1 MTFHSSINFLPGFR
15 INSSVTAEGEEREI
29 MSTSSPQPAGQSNSP
44 NANKPAPPAGPKI
57 IIPDGMEP
65 AYTNLARISHSPA
78 DIVIEFAHMLPG
90 ESTANIRSRVVMS
103 PLSAKLFLR
112 ALTENL
118 GRYEASFGEINVPVN
133 NSLAENLF
141 RPYHPPEPPKE

>member
-1 MTFHSSINFLPGFR
+1 
-15 INSSVTAEGEEREI
+15 
-29 MSTSSPQPAGQSNSP
+29 MSTPSSQPTDQPNNP
-44 NANKPAPPAGPKI
+44 NANKPHPPAGPKI
-57 IIPDGMEP
+57 NIPDGMEP

-90 ESTANIRSRVVMS
+90 ESTATIRSRVVMS

-112 ALTENL
+112 ALTENM
-118 GRYEASFGEINVPVN
+118 GRYEAAFGEINVPIN
-133 NSLAENLF
+133 NTLAENLF